1 MNDIQELK
9 QLLASLSRG
18 INAAMNTL
26 ETSLS
31 LAAPA
36 IERKIAELEQ
46 KVNQLQQELDKE
58 RNKNAEG

>member
-1 MNDIQELK
+1 VNDIQELK

>member
-1 MNDIQELK
+1 VNDIQELK
-9 QLLASLSRG
+9 QLLASLFRG

-36 IERKIAELEQ
+36 IERKIADLEQ

>member
-1 MNDIQELK
+1 VNDIQELK

-36 IERKIAELEQ
+36 IERKIADLEQ

>member
-36 IERKIAELEQ
+36 IERKIADLEQ